1 MLLRSNLVLIFTVIT
16 ISLLCEYA
24 QAKRGR
30 YRYNHP
36 PSIESTEN
44 VPVAVI
50 YDSEDFR
57 EDKSIKLSANFQT
70 SRDDPITPKN
80 IKQNAVKT
88 PEINADVPKQV
99 ERVEQKKSQSK
110 SLTTDNERS
119 LQIPVSVVYESEP
132 SKKENVQS
140 TGASIVR
147 RRPTGRRLS
156 KSDVYRKPQD
166 NIVTDKNKQSEE
178 KNIVNNFGIST
189 IPTPTTENYKNT
201 AVKDQSQ
208 VKIVKRKRTR
218 DPVVPIV
225 TERNVVYAHSGNFHY
240 SFEGGDG
247 TKVFEDGSLKS
258 INDETGEV
266 VSGGF
271 SYQDKD
277 GNDISLSYTADENGY
292 RPIGAHL
299 PTPPPIPPEIA
310 RALAY
315 LATKSTPQPITE
327 RTRKFD

>member
-16 ISLLCEYA
+16 ISLLCEHA
-24 QAKRGR
+24 QGKRGR

-50 YDSEDFR
+50 YDSDDIR

-70 SRDDPITPKN
+70 SKDDLITPEN
-80 IKQNAVKT
+80 IKQNSDTT

-99 ERVEQKKSQSK
+99 KRVEQKKNQSN
-110 SLTTDNERS
+110 SLTTDKERS
-119 LQIPVSVVYESEP
+119 LQIPVSVVYDSEP
-132 SKKENVQS
+132 SNKENVPS
-140 TGASIVR
+140 TSAPIVR
-147 RRPTGRRLS
+147 RRPTGRRLP
-156 KSDVYRKPQD
+156 KSDSYRKPKD
-166 NIVTDKNKQSEE
+166 NIVTDKQIEE
-178 KNIVNNFGIST
+178 KSIVNSDT
-189 IPTPTTENYKNT
+189 SLIPTATTESSLNT
-201 AVKDQSQ
+201 PVKDQGQ

-218 DPVVPIV
+218 GPVVPIV
-225 TERNVVYAHSGNFHY
+225 TERNFVYAHSGNFHY

-258 INDETGEV
+258 INDETGEA

-271 SYQDKD
+271 SYKDKD

-327 RTRKFD
+327 PTKKFD